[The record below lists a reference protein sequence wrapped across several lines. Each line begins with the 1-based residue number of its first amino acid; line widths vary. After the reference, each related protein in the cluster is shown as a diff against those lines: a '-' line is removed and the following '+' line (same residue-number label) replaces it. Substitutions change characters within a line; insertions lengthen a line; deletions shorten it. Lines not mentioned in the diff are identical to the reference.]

1 MFSIR
6 MTASRM
12 ASTIWRT
19 RHCFGGLRIKREA
32 LLDSRL
38 TIAAHNVSC
47 FRICQEDLNIDV
59 QLQRRV
65 DKEHVR

>member
-6 MTASRM
+6 MTASGWHR
-12 ASTIWRT
+12 RT
-19 RHCFGGLRIKREA
+19 GVRGSLLRWFSNQ
-32 LLDSRL
+32 LYWVPRL
-38 TIAAHNVSC
+38 TIEAHNVSC

-59 QLQRRV
+59 QLQTRV